1 MVKNVNFKFRI
12 DEKVALK
19 IVKCSHNDMEM
30 RLS

>member
-1 MVKNVNFKFRI
+1 MVKNVNFKFII

-19 IVKCSHNDMEM
+19 IVKYSYNNMEM